1 MQNKQIPFHRY
12 IISLICVAVIS
23 GGGVYI
29 ANNSGVTLA
38 SEEEDELQKVHTLY
52 RTLQEDYY
60 QKVDEDTLIEGALK
74 GMTEALN
81 DPYTTY
87 LGKEE
92 AEQLSNSLADSFE
105 GIGATLT
112 LVDNLPEVAQA
123 PVKDSPAEKAGL
135 KVHDKILKVDGK
147 ETIGQTLN
155 EVVQSIRGE
164 KGTQVTLT
172 IQRAD
177 KTFDVEITRGKIP
190 IASLIA
196 EMDEN
201 QPTIGKIQIAS
212 FNESTA
218 RELQEAIE
226 KLRKE
231 GAQSFIIDLRQ
242 NPGGYLSQVE
252 AMASM
257 FLEDGQTIVQFETD
271 DQIVGSS
278 KASSDLDGG
287 FKVTEPVAVL
297 VDGGS
302 ASASEIFAAALKESA
317 NVPVIGTK
325 TFGKGT
331 VQAVNGFG
339 DQSELKM
346 TVQKWLTPSGEW
358 INEKGLQPTIEV
370 DFPEYAYLPPLP
382 KNETLK
388 KGMTSEDVENL
399 NTFLH
404 ALTYETE
411 GNTFNDATEQAV
423 KDFQSSNKLKETGEV
438 DAETAVVIEL
448 KITDQLHKSDQM
460 YDKAV
465 EVLTKESIQ

>member
-1 MQNKQIPFHRY
+1 
-12 IISLICVAVIS
+12 
-23 GGGVYI
+23 
-29 ANNSGVTLA
+29 
-38 SEEEDELQKVHTLY
+38 
-52 RTLQEDYY
+52 
-60 QKVDEDTLIEGALK
+60 
-74 GMTEALN
+74 
-81 DPYTTY
+81 
-87 LGKEE
+87 
-92 AEQLSNSLADSFE
+92 
-105 GIGATLT
+105 
-112 LVDNLPEVAQA
+112 
-123 PVKDSPAEKAGL
+123 
-135 KVHDKILKVDGK
+135 
-147 ETIGQTLN
+147 
-155 EVVQSIRGE
+155 
-164 KGTQVTLT
+164 
-172 IQRAD
+172 
-177 KTFDVEITRGKIP
+177 
-190 IASLIA
+190 
-196 EMDEN
+196 MDEN

-278 KASSDLDGG
+278 KASSDLDSG

-358 INEKGLQPTIEV
+358 INEKGLKPTIEV

-404 ALTYETE
+404 VLAYQTE

-423 KDFQSSNKLKETGEV
+423 KDFQSSNKLEETGEV

-448 KITDQLHKSDQM
+448 KITDQLRKSDQM
-460 YDKAV
+460 YEKAV
-465 EVLTKESIQ
+465 EVLTKESKQ

>member
-1 MQNKQIPFHRY
+1 MQNKQIPFHRF

-29 ANNSGVTLA
+29 ANNSGTTLA

-60 QKVDEDTLIEGALK
+60 QKVDKDTLIEGALK

-92 AEQLSNSLADSFE
+92 AEQLSDSLADSFE

-164 KGTQVTLT
+164 KGTQVILT
-172 IQRAD
+172 IQRAA

-218 RELQEAIE
+218 RELQKAIE

-242 NPGGYLSQVE
+242 NPGGYLSQAEV
-252 AMASM
+252 MASM

-358 INEKGLQPTIEV
+358 
-370 DFPEYAYLPPLP
+370 
-382 KNETLK
+382 
-388 KGMTSEDVENL
+388 
-399 NTFLH
+399 
-404 ALTYETE
+404 
-411 GNTFNDATEQAV
+411 
-423 KDFQSSNKLKETGEV
+423 
-438 DAETAVVIEL
+438 
-448 KITDQLHKSDQM
+448 
-460 YDKAV
+460 
-465 EVLTKESIQ
+465 

>member
-12 IISLICVAVIS
+12 IISLVCVAIIS

-29 ANNSGVTLA
+29 ASHSGATLA
-38 SEEEDELQKVHTLY
+38 SNDEDELQKVHTLY
-52 RTLQEDYY
+52 HTLQEDYY
-60 QKVDEDTLIEGALK
+60 QKVDKDTLIEGALK

-92 AEQLSNSLADSFE
+92 AEQLSNSLSDSFE

-123 PVKDSPAEKAGL
+123 PVKDSPAEKAGV
-135 KVHDKILKVDGK
+135 KIHDKILKVDGND
-147 ETIGQTLN
+147 TIGQTLT
-155 EVVQSIRGE
+155 EVVQSIRGK
-164 KGTQVTLT
+164 KGTKVTLT
-172 IQRAD
+172 IQREE
-177 KTFDVEITRGKIP
+177 KTFDVEITRGEIP
-190 IASLIA
+190 IASLVA
-196 EMDEN
+196 EMDN
-201 QPTIGKIQIAS
+201 KQPIGNIQIAS

-218 RELQEAIE
+218 RELQEAIK

-231 GAQSFIIDLRQ
+231 GAKSFVIDLRQ

-257 FLEDGQTIVQFETD
+257 FLEDGQTIVQFATD
-271 DQIVGSS
+271 DQIVGASEAS
-278 KASSDLDGG
+278 KDLDGG

-317 NVPVIGTK
+317 KAPVIGTK

-331 VQAVNGFG
+331 VQTVNGFG

-358 INEKGLQPTIEV
+358 INETGLEPTIQV

-382 KNETLK
+382 KNKSLK
-388 KGMTSEDVENL
+388 KGMTSEEVENL

-404 ALTYETE
+404 VLNYQTT
-411 GNTFNDATEQAV
+411 GDTFNEITEQAV
-423 KDFQSSNKLKETGEV
+423 KDVQKSNQLKETGEV

-448 KITDQLHKSDQM
+448 KITDVLRKSDQM
-460 YDKAV
+460 YDKAMD
-465 EVLTKESIQ
+465 VLTKELAK